1 MKAKNQSVKVNAS
14 FYKKMEYLDDIV
26 EDAVK
31 EELVSIA
38 QSAVSFSPVDTGAY
52 VTSFSYSVGA
62 GRPRGKSSDNKPKGQ
77 NAQAMRQEGLSN
89 LMSDINK
96 VDLKNTTRITLRNAS
111 PHASDVENGGPTW
124 RRAGYKV
131 FAQVRNIYG

>member
-1 MKAKNQSVKVNAS
+1 MKESLKINSS
-14 FYKKMEYLDDIV
+14 FYKKMEILDEYV
-26 EDAVK
+26 GEY
-31 EELVSIA
+31 VSEQLIEIA
-38 QSAVSFSPVDTGAY
+38 QTAVNLSPVDTGAY

-111 PHASDVENGGPTW
+111 PHVSDVENGGPTW

>member
-1 MKAKNQSVKVNAS
+1 MKTTLKVNSS
-14 FYKKMEYLDDIV
+14 FYKKMEILDEYV
-26 EDAVK
+26 EEYVSDQ
-31 EELVSIA
+31 LVNIA
-38 QSAVSFSPVDTGAY
+38 QTAVNLSPVDTGAY
-52 VTSFSYSVGA
+52 VTSFSYSTGA

-111 PHASDVENGGPTW
+111 PHASDVENRGPTW
-124 RRAGYKV
+124 RRPGYKV
-131 FAQVRNIYG
+131 FAQIRNIYG

>member
-1 MKAKNQSVKVNAS
+1 MRSTIKVNSS
-14 FYKKMEYLDDIV
+14 FYKKMDILDEYI
-26 EDAVK
+26 
-31 EELVSIA
+31 EEYVSDQLVDIA
-38 QSAVSFSPVDTGAY
+38 QTAVNLSPVDTGAY
-52 VTSFSYSVGA
+52 VTSFSYSTGA
-62 GRPRGKSSDNKPKGQ
+62 GRPRGKSSDNKPKDQ
-77 NAQAMRQEGLSN
+77 NPQAMRQEGLSN

-96 VDLKNTTRITLRNAS
+96 IDLKNTTSITLRNAS

>member
-1 MKAKNQSVKVNAS
+1 MKASLKINSS
-14 FYKKMEYLDDIV
+14 FYKKMEILDEYV
-26 EDAVK
+26 E
-31 EELVSIA
+31 EYVSDQLIEIA
-38 QSAVSFSPVDTGAY
+38 QTAVNLSPVDTGAY

-111 PHASDVENGGPTW
+111 PHSSDVENGGPTW

-131 FAQVRNIYG
+131 FAQIRNIHG

>member
-1 MKAKNQSVKVNAS
+1 MRSTIKVNSS
-14 FYKKMEYLDDIV
+14 FYKKMDILDEYI
-26 EDAVK
+26 
-31 EELVSIA
+31 EEYVSDQLVDIA
-38 QSAVSFSPVDTGAY
+38 QTAVNLSPVDTGAY
-52 VTSFSYSVGA
+52 VTSFSYSTGA
-62 GRPRGKSSDNKPKGQ
+62 GRPRGKSSDNKPKDQ
-77 NAQAMRQEGLSN
+77 NPQAMRQEGLSN

-96 VDLKNTTRITLRNAS
+96 IDLKSTTSITLRNAS

>member
-1 MKAKNQSVKVNAS
+1 MKESLKINSS
-14 FYKKMEYLDDIV
+14 FYKKMEILDEYV
-26 EDAVK
+26 E
-31 EELVSIA
+31 EYVSEQLIEIA
-38 QSAVSFSPVDTGAY
+38 QTAVNLSPVDTGAY
-52 VTSFSYSVGA
+52 VTSFSYSVVA